1 MKILLIGGGGRE
13 SALAYKLSRSPLI
26 SELMIYGGNPAMAA
40 YGSLVSPDQIDAT
53 GQLATEPLY
62 ATSSLT
68 KVAQW
73 CHDQPIDLVISGPE
87 APICADL
94 KGELARHQIPCFAP
108 NLVLSQLE
116 SSKQYA
122 KELMLRSHIPTA
134 ACDYATS
141 PAAAHQLANR
151 LLKASGGVVLKA
163 DGLAGGKGVFVCKS
177 GAEVESALH
186 QLQATMG
193 KAASTLLC
201 EQLLVGHECSY
212 FAMIGG
218 SAVIPM
224 GFVRD
229 YKRLL
234 DQDQGPNTGGMGA
247 HTALT
252 HLPHDAE
259 AQVHAKIL
267 EPLLHSLRQQDLQ
280 YTGFLYI
287 GLMWTEE
294 GPHVLEYNIRLGD
307 PECQI
312 LALADSS
319 DWLEAIAQVNV
330 HATKTAAPQATMQLL
345 REPAPLAPT
354 LGVVCA
360 SANYPWLQKPVS
372 PHPLPDTLWQQA
384 ELPHQCQVFGA
395 AITRTEA
402 HFPAAG
408 PGAGR
413 NRTREPSQYA
423 ASQGR
428 VLTVV
433 ATAAD
438 LHTCRQRCYDQI
450 HQLKTH
456 WPDMQY
462 RTDIGLHP

>member
-1 MKILLIGGGGRE
+1 MKLLLIGGGGRE
-13 SALAYKLSRSPLI
+13 SALAYKLSRSPLMG
-26 SELMIYGGNPAMAA
+26 ELLIYGGNPAMSAF
-40 YGSLVSPDQIDAT
+40 GSLISPDQIDAT
-53 GQLATEPLY
+53 GQLASQPPY
-62 ATSSLT
+62 APSSLDQI
-68 KVAQW
+68 AQW
-73 CHDQPIDLVISGPE
+73 CHAQHIDLVISGPE

-94 KGELARHQIPCFAP
+94 TGRLARHQIPCFAP

-122 KELMLRSHIPTA
+122 KQLMLRGQIPTA
-134 ACDYATS
+134 ACEYATS
-141 PAAAHQLANR
+141 PAMAHQLALR
-151 LLKASGGVVLKA
+151 LLKSSGGVVLKA

-177 GAEVESALH
+177 TPEVDAALH
-186 QLQATMG
+186 QLQSTMRA
-193 KAASTLLC
+193 AASTLLC

-234 DQDQGPNTGGMGA
+234 DHDEGPNTGGMGA

-267 EPLLHSLRQQDLQ
+267 EPLLHTLQQQELQ

-287 GLMWTEE
+287 GLMWTAS
-294 GPHVLEYNIRLGD
+294 GPQVLEYNIRLGD

-312 LALADSS
+312 LALADTS
-319 DWLEAIAQVNV
+319 DWLEAIAQVN
-330 HATKTAAPQATMQLL
+330 AQARQPTSAQTTMQLL
-345 REPAPLAPT
+345 REPAALAPT

-360 SANYPWLQKPVS
+360 SANYPWLQEPAS
-372 PHPLPDTLWQQA
+372 PQPLPDTLWQPREQ
-384 ELPHQCQVFGA
+384 PHQCAIFGA
-395 AITRTEA
+395 AIAPATSSGDETDSLSA
-402 HFPAAG
+402 HQG
-408 PGAGR
+408 
-413 NRTREPSQYA
+413 QYA
-423 ASQGR
+423 ATQGR

-433 ATAAD
+433 ATADD
-438 LHTCRQRCYDQI
+438 LSTCRQRCYAEI

-462 RTDIGLHP
+462 RTDIGLNP